1 MNAYPYAGKQALVTG
16 GTKGMGEAIV
26 RRLAQDG
33 ASVMATARRLPQD
46 PLPTVRYIEAD
57 VGTAEGAAHV
67 ADTVG
72 REFGHLDF
80 LVNNVGGS
88 SAPSGGAL
96 ALTDAMWDAA
106 LQINLMAA
114 VRLDRAFLPAML
126 ARRAGAIVHITSIQ
140 RRLPL
145 FESTVAYAAAKA
157 ALANYSKALANEFG
171 PQGIRVNSVAPGFI
185 ETSAAQAL
193 IERMAAHRE
202 GSEEEARRELMASLG
217 GIPFGRPGKPEE
229 VAELVAFLLSPLAA
243 SVHGAEFVIDGGTI
257 PTV

>member
-1 MNAYPYAGKQALVTG
+1 MNAYPFEGKQALVTG

-26 RRLAQDG
+26 RRLVQDG

-57 VGTAEGAAHV
+57 VGTAESAAHV

-157 ALANYSKALANEFG
+157 ALANEFG

>member
-1 MNAYPYAGKQALVTG
+1 MNAYPFAGKHALVTG

-33 ASVMATARRLPQD
+33 ATVITTARRLPQE
-46 PLPTVRYIEAD
+46 PLAGVRYLAAD
-57 VGTAEGAAHV
+57 VASVEGAAYV
-67 ADTVG
+67 ADLVQ

-96 ALTDAMWDAA
+96 ALTDDLWDAA
-106 LQINLMAA
+106 LQVNLMSA

-126 ARRAGAIVHITSIQ
+126 ERRTGALIHITSIQ

-145 FESTVAYAAAKA
+145 FDATVAYAAAKA
-157 ALANYSKALANEFG
+157 ALANYSKSLANEFG
-171 PQGIRVNSVAPGFI
+171 PHGIRVNSVAPGFI
-185 ETSAAQAL
+185 ETSAAQAP
-193 IERMAAHRE
+193 IGRMAAHRE
-202 GSEEEARRELMASLG
+202 GSEEEARALLMASLG
-217 GIPFGRPGKPEE
+217 GIPLGRPGKPEE

>member
-1 MNAYPYAGKQALVTG
+1 
-16 GTKGMGEAIV
+16 
-26 RRLAQDG
+26 
-33 ASVMATARRLPQD
+33 MATARRLPQD

-57 VGTAEGAAHV
+57 VGTAESAAHV